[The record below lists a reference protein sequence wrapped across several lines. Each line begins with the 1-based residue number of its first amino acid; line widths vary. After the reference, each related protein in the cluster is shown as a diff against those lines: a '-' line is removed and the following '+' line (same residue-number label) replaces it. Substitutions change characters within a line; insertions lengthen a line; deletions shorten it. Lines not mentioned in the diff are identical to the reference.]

1 MAKLQTLKSI
11 QEDPATVKAAMFY
24 VGWHLLSADSW
35 AYVNIWTCER
45 DTVSLNALIKAV
57 ATKKLLLKP
66 KKKSQSIE
74 KKLSLL

>member
-1 MAKLQTLKSI
+1 MPKLQTLKSI
-11 QEDPATVKAAMFY
+11 QEDPATVKAACFY

-35 AYVNIWTCER
+35 AYVDVFTGKR
-45 DTVSLNALIKAV
+45 DTVSIDALIKAV
-57 ATKKLLLKP
+57 VTKKLLLKP